1 LVRRVKKKRRPED
14 GETSELKPREAS
26 GMTRSKVPTLF
37 QRRRDK
43 EKYFKTAK
51 YVSKN
56 VFDRKRISKTTS
68 TRLTAEIPRKL
79 YNDLK
84 VELVKDG
91 ILPSNFIL
99 LVFKAYIENDDRII
113 SLCEEYKRESKVVKK
128 RLSNI
133 VNEYEDEI
141 TEKVKRGDIELDE
154 EDMEEIY
161 AFLQEEE
168 QA

>member
-1 LVRRVKKKRRPED
+1 
-14 GETSELKPREAS
+14 
-26 GMTRSKVPTLF
+26 M
-37 QRRRDK
+37 
-43 EKYFKTAK
+43 
-51 YVSKN
+51 
-56 VFDRKRISKTTS
+56 
-68 TRLTAEIPRKL
+68 
-79 YNDLK
+79 K